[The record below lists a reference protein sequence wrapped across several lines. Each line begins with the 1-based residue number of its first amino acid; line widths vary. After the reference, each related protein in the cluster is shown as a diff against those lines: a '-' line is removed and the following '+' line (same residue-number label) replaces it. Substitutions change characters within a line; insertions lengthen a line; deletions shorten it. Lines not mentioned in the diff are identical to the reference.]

1 MFRTVSKKSRKSHN
15 FAYEQ
20 CNNFS
25 SYFTRT
31 FKHGLYSL
39 LLCILLI
46 LAVGQACRFM
56 QGWESTLQFFEQIAH
71 FFVSKRA
78 ICSWK
83 RANCSHRSF
92 KRATEQRA
100 TEGIRSRPLFKM
112 SSFEWKNKERKS
124 KEQKSEEQKS
134 ERAKEQK
141 SKRSKERKSERA
153 KEQKSKRSKA
163 QKSKSVRKSEIAKE
177 RKS

>member
-31 FKHGLYSL
+31 FKHGLYTMYSL

-46 LAVGQACRFM
+46 LAVAQACRFM
-56 QGWESTLQFFEQIAH
+56 LGWESTLQFFEQIAH

-112 SSFEWKNKERKS
+112 SSFEWKNEERKS
-124 KEQKSEEQKS
+124 KKQKSKEQKS

-141 SKRSKERKSERA
+141 SKRAKDQKRKIA
-153 KEQKSKRSKA
+153 W
-163 QKSKSVRKSEIAKE
+163 KSEIAKE
-177 RKS
+177 